1 MIKLLSDAFEKASQL
16 PEDLQDELAR
26 ILLDELTWEKSWDG
40 TISRSSSK
48 LDEMAED
55 ALKDYQAGRTNE
67 MGFDEL

>member
-1 MIKLLSDAFEKASQL
+1 LEAVDSKASQF

-26 ILLDELTWEKSWDG
+26 MLLDELTWEKNWDQ
-40 TISRSSSK
+40 TLSQSSPR

-55 ALKDYQAGRTNE
+55 ALKDYHAGRTRE